1 LEDDELE
8 ELIDATSETAVLLK
22 MEDISDDGEEEIDIS
37 QFGPPRPY
45 VNQQVLICFLLT
57 INIFSNIFHVAIV
70 LSITFNL
77 SSNDM
82 PFLLSVAHPH

>member
-1 LEDDELE
+1 MEDDELE

-45 VNQQVLICFLLT
+45 VNQQVLLELKYLFYTSIMFW
-57 INIFSNIFHVAIV
+57 IFR
-70 LSITFNL
+70 LL
-77 SSNDM
+77 SS
-82 PFLLSVAHPH
+82 P